1 MNQRTVSIL
10 LVTAIAAAGLGLAGC
25 HQKQPSPDQQMKQGA
40 DEMGAGMVKKAS
52 QAGQVIADS
61 AITTKIKAQLAAD
74 DILSGSDINVTTEN
88 GVVTLSGTV
97 KDKSLRERA
106 GRIAS
111 GTDGVKRVT
120 NDIEVTPQG

>member
-10 LVTAIAAAGLGLAGC
+10 LVTAIAATGLGLAGC
-25 HQKQPSPDQQMKQGA
+25 HQKQSGADQQMKQGGE
-40 DEMGAGMVKKAS
+40 EMGAGVIKKAS

-61 AITTKIKAQLAAD
+61 AITTRIEAQLAAD
-74 DILSGSDINVTTEN
+74 DILSGADINVVTEN

-111 GTDGVKRVT
+111 GTDGVKGVT
-120 NDIEVTPQG
+120 NDIEVAPLD